1 MKNLKC
7 FSFDEVEW
15 FLDED
20 YILDQIE
27 ENEFKDED
35 VIYVADAEFMQH
47 KDYLNISY
55 LIESMQDSA
64 YDNYE
69 DCDDYLSEFIENRNK
84 SEKYNELQNLILN
97 WLNTN
102 IEQPNWYNTK
112 NVEEITIKEF
122 KQKYCN

>member
-55 LIESMQDSA
+55 LIESMQDLV
-64 YDNYE
+64 YDDYE
-69 DCDDYLSEFIENRNK
+69 DCGDYLSEFIENRNK
-84 SEKYNELQNLILN
+84 SEKYNELQNLILK
-97 WLNTN
+97 WLDTN